1 MYEAVGRAVLT
12 AQVFEIVF
20 VVCIEL
26 VQSMRRVNLGEST
39 DLINPNRFRDPTKK
53 LLKELAERN
62 DIDAAFEGQ
71 IGDLVEKRHL
81 LIHRWALKNGLP
93 GDSDADEIAR
103 LTALAVEVEHASSHI
118 TSLLVGYVN
127 KWLIGEGGNSGVFSE
142 RLGRAER
149 LFHDAH
155 KQGSQVEPS
164 RTHGIKFMPPPFDEK
179 LF

>member
-1 MYEAVGRAVLT
+1 MYKAIGRAVLM
-12 AQVFEIVF
+12 AQEFETVF

-26 VQSMRRVNLGEST
+26 VLSMRRVNLGESS
-39 DLINPNRFRDPTKK
+39 DLINPNRFKVPTKN

-71 IGDLVEKRHL
+71 IGDLIEKRHL
-81 LIHRWALKNGLP
+81 LIHRWALENGLP
-93 GDSDADEIAR
+93 GDSDADEIER
-103 LTALAVEVEHASSHI
+103 LTALALEVERSSWHI
-118 TSLLVGYVN
+118 TSLLVGYVRE
-127 KWLIGEGGNSGVFSE
+127 WLLGEDDSSVFAE
-142 RLGRAER
+142 QLRRAER
-149 LFHDAH
+149 LFHDVH